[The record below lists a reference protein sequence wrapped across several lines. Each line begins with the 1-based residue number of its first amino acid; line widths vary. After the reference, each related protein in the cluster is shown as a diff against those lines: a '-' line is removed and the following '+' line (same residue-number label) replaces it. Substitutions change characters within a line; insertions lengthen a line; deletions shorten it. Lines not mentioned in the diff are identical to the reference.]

1 MKDRKQLYAEF
12 DAARDAWRA
21 GGEVGSLRLS
31 RAAFYAIHTDYR
43 SKRGDRTHPSCLVLA
58 TGGTCLISVELV

>member
-1 MKDRKQLYAEF
+1 MKDRKELYAEF
-12 DAARDAWRA
+12 KSARDAWIT

-31 RAAFYAIHTDYR
+31 RAAFYSIHPDYR
-43 SKRGDRTHPSCLVLA
+43 SKRGDQTHPSCLVLA